1 MIKKLVHFS
10 DLHIRLFKDHDLY
23 RSILEDAINQW
34 KETKPDRIV
43 FTGDL
48 VHSKNQ
54 MTPELIEMVSWI
66 LKECSYIAKTI
77 IIPGNHD
84 FLVNNIDR
92 LDALSPII
100 ESLNNNNIVYYKDRG
115 VYEDENVSW
124 CVYSQYQGNIPPD
137 ISEAKGIKVGLF
149 HGPIQGMTT
158 DLGYDFGDH
167 AYDVEKFD
175 GLDIVLCGDIHKRQ
189 EFSFKTGKGYMIG
202 SPIQQNIG
210 ESIRNHGFGTYDFG
224 TKEYI
229 YTDLENPKN
238 FHSAPESLEQ
248 VLPPPSLQSEWEQQ
262 EQRRKESLQKDLFCS
277 KLNYF
282 TGRSFEKDVKI
293 KYKNPSVSRDII
305 PFELFINWDIPFIL
319 CEGPFDAIAIKRNV
333 IPLLGKNIQSNLM
346 KKIVMSS
353 VEKIYI
359 ALDKDAQKQALSF
372 CERLMNEG
380 KEVYLVDMHDK
391 DPSELLSVC
400 RVVVQ

>member
-1 MIKKLVHFS
+1 MIKKLIHFS
-10 DLHIRLFKDHDLY
+10 DLHVKLFKDHEQY
-23 RSILEDAINQW
+23 RKILENAIEQW
-34 KETKPDRIV
+34 KQLKPDRIV

-54 MTPELIEMVSWI
+54 MTPELIEFVAWI
-66 LKECSYIAKTI
+66 LTECANIAKTI

-100 ESLNNNNIVYYKDRG
+100 DSLNNKNIVYYKDRG
-115 VYEDENVSW
+115 VYEDDNVSW

-167 AYDVEKFD
+167 AYDTEKFD
-175 GLDIVLCGDIHKRQ
+175 GLEIVLCGDIHKRQ

-224 TKEYI
+224 TKEYT
-229 YTDLENPKN
+229 YTDLENPKP
-238 FHSAPESLEQ
+238 FLKFSI
-248 VLPPPSLQSEWEQQ
+248 
-262 EQRRKESLQKDLFCS
+262 K
-277 KLNYF
+277 
-282 TGRSFEKDVKI
+282 SFE
-293 KYKNPSVSRDII
+293 DI
-305 PFELFINWDIPFIL
+305 EN
-319 CEGPFDAIAIKRNV
+319 GT
-333 IPLLGKNIQSNLM
+333 
-346 KKIVMSS
+346 
-353 VEKIYI
+353 
-359 ALDKDAQKQALSF
+359 
-372 CERLMNEG
+372 
-380 KEVYLVDMHDK
+380 
-391 DPSELLSVC
+391 ELL
-400 RVVVQ
+400 RNI